1 VVSGWFWFTWEETLW
16 MTAAAL
22 ALDALIGDPQRLP
35 HPVIA
40 IGGWIRWVE
49 SKTYVREPKERSFL
63 FGVFL
68 CLTTV
73 AVFGAAAYVAV
84 RLCFWVHPWL
94 GYAANVWLVSTTIA
108 WKGLADA
115 GMRVYRPL
123 DGGRLEEARR
133 YTGYI
138 VGRDTDALDEPEL
151 TRATVE
157 TVAENTVDA
166 VLSPVLFALL
176 GGAAGAFLYRAA
188 NTLDS
193 MVGYRN
199 ERYLWYGKASARL
212 DDTLN
217 YVPARLA
224 GPLLACAAWICGYA
238 GGSAIRAIRRYA
250 LLHPSP
256 NSGHPESAVAGAL
269 GIRLGGVNVYG
280 GVESRRAY
288 MGDELRP
295 IGREDIRRTVRMLH
309 ACGGLLLGGLVCA
322 AAVVSWVLG

>member
-1 VVSGWFWFTWEETLW
+1 MFWFTWEESLW
-16 MTAAAL
+16 MVAAAL
-22 ALDALIGDPQRLP
+22 AVDALAGDPSRLP

-40 IGGWIRWVE
+40 IGRWIRWVE
-49 SKTYVREPKERSFL
+49 SKTYIQEPKERSFL

-68 CLTTV
+68 CLATV
-73 AVFGAAAYVAV
+73 AVFGAAAYGIVWIC
-84 RLCFWVHPWL
+84 RWIHPWL
-94 GYAANVWLVSTTIA
+94 GYAANVWFISTTIA
-108 WKGLADA
+108 WKGLAEA

-123 DGGRLEEARR
+123 GEGRLEEARR

-138 VGRDTDALDEPEL
+138 VGRDTGTLDEPEL

-176 GGAAGAFLYRAA
+176 GGAAGAFVYRAA

-212 DDTLN
+212 DDVLN
-217 YVPARLA
+217 YVPARAA
-224 GPLLACAAWICGYA
+224 GWLLALAAWLCGYA
-238 GGSAIRAIRRYA
+238 GGAALSAIRRFAA
-250 LLHPSP
+250 LHPSP

-288 MGDELRP
+288 MGEALRTMD
-295 IGREDIRRTVRMLH
+295 REDIRRTVRMLH
-309 ACGGLLLGGLVCA
+309 VFGVLLLGGLVCVA
-322 AAVVSWVLG
+322 AIISWALG